1 MVASAFRT
9 LIGFLVMATSIL
21 VAPAFAVA
29 HHMVL
34 PFNLEEMVVTADRV
48 FVGRCVAVNP
58 TADTIAQGVL
68 PVTRYTFEVER
79 VIKGD
84 VPSTF
89 TFTQLGHPAR
99 VLAKRPAT
107 TLVLHGMTEYV
118 VGDRLILFLV
128 PNYLG
133 GAVTYPVGLDQG
145 MFALGDGDGATGTR
159 VRNGRGNAGLFRTR
173 YTGDYGPGG
182 MPSSRARVIHPERP
196 DPLAGAALSPAAKA
210 LESAGDAMPLAA
222 LVELVGY
229 IHAAHGGN
237 AGGKGA
243 RP

>member
-1 MVASAFRT
+1 
-9 LIGFLVMATSIL
+9 
-21 VAPAFAVA
+21 
-29 HHMVL
+29 
-34 PFNLEEMVVTADRV
+34 
-48 FVGRCVAVNP
+48 
-58 TADTIAQGVL
+58 
-68 PVTRYTFEVER
+68 
-79 VIKGD
+79 VIKGEL
-84 VPSTF
+84 PATF

-99 VLAKRPAT
+99 VLAKRPTT

-118 VGDRLILFLV
+118 VGDRLMLFLV

-145 MFALGDGDGATGTR
+145 MFTLGNGDGAPGTWA
-159 VRNGRGNAGLFRTR
+159 RNGRGNAGLFRTR
-173 YTGDYGPGG
+173 YTGDYGPAG

-196 DPLAGAALSPAAKA
+196 DPLDGAALSPPAKA

-222 LVELVGY
+222 FLELVGY